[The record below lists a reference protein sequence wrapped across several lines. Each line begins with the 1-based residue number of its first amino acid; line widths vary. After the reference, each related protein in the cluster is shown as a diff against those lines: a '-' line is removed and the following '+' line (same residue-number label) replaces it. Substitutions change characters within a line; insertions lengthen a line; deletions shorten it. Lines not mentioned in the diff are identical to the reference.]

1 MRENAS
7 VSFFTLAYVEELAW
21 RRVPVVARRASVA
34 FVLRMVE
41 TYWSVG
47 LAGWA
52 FPCLRLSSFLSRR

>member
-7 VSFFTLAYVEELAW
+7 VSFFTLAYVEELAR

-34 FVLRMVE
+34 FALSVIE
-41 TYWSVG
+41 AYWSVG

-52 FPCLRLSSFLSRR
+52 FPCLGWCSFLSRR